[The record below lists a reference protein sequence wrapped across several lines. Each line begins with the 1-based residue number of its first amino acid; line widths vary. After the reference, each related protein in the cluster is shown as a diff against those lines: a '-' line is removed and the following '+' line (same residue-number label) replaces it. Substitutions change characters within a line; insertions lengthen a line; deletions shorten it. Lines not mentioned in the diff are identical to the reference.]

1 MLSSQRLFFSPI
13 SNTAQSEQLPFWST
27 HLGDTVKFAL
37 LLLQIQDPVSSLNSI
52 CWITPIQLF
61 LQGLLKMKQY
71 ARATGKPQRGRWV
84 SLPLHQQ
91 NISCWDGS
99 NNRNCGDHNEIGV
112 DINIEPQALSW
123 NYWKAAKGK
132 NIVTKCIYWQIMRA
146 LKMENGKW
154 HSHNVAKFGL

>member
-1 MLSSQRLFFSPI
+1 
-13 SNTAQSEQLPFWST
+13 
-27 HLGDTVKFAL
+27 
-37 LLLQIQDPVSSLNSI
+37 
-52 CWITPIQLF
+52 
-61 LQGLLKMKQY
+61 MKQY

-91 NISCWDGS
+91 NISWWDGS

-123 NYWKAAKGK
+123 NYWKAAKGE

-146 LKMENGKW
+146 LKMENWKW
-154 HSHNVAKFGL
+154 HSHNVAKFGLSRRGTGPKVQWHSPTRSTETRQTDICCIPLSLWEQFVQAHQVCTSMIRLQELLMT